1 MAVKG
6 LLHYALEVPDPG
18 KGEAF
23 YRDFGLRSAE
33 GGGRALRLEAGE
45 GCGGPLLYEG
55 PTKRLHHVAFAAP
68 GDHYAAVRAALKT
81 AGIPEID
88 PPKDAPDAGIWLRDP
103 DGNLINIRREA
114 PRSLAAEASLPYNGP
129 GNATRKGAR
138 GMPSFER
145 ATPRRLG
152 HVLFFTPDP
161 AAAERFYTGILGFRV
176 SDRVPGLLSFL
187 RCGTDHHTLAF
198 GKSSHRGFHHASYEV
213 GSFDEVGMGGM
224 WMRERGWQPAWGMG
238 RHAIGSN
245 VFYYIRDPWGS
256 YAEYF
261 HDIDHIPEDMA
272 WEPRDWD
279 PKYALYCW
287 GPDVP
292 ADFIENK
299 EAPPAQR

>member
-6 LLHYALEVPDPG
+6 LIHYALEVPDPA

-33 GGGRALRLEAGE
+33 GGGAAARLEAGR
-45 GCGGPLLYEG
+45 GGGGLLLYEG
-55 PTKRLHHVAFAAP
+55 PRKRLHHVAFAAP
-68 GDHYAAVRAALKT
+68 GQHFASVRAALKQ
-81 AGIPEID
+81 AGIAEIE
-88 PPKDAPDAGIWLRDP
+88 PPKAAPQSGIWLRDP
-103 DGNLINIRREA
+103 DGNLINIREQEPA
-114 PRSLAAEASLPYNGP
+114 AVAAEPARPCNGP
-129 GNATRKGAR
+129 GFAPRRGAR
-138 GMPSFER
+138 GMPEFER
-145 ATPRRLG
+145 AAPRRLG

-161 AAAERFYTGILGFRV
+161 DGAERFYAGVLGFKV
-176 SDRVPGLLSFL
+176 SDRVPGVLSFL
-187 RCGTDHHTLAF
+187 RCATDHHTIAF

-213 GSFDEVGMGGM
+213 GGFDEIGMGAM
-224 WMRERGWQPAWGMG
+224 WMRAKGWEPAWGMG

-261 HDIDHIPEDMA
+261 CDMDYIPEDA
-272 WEPRDWD
+272 PWEAREWEA
-279 PKYALYCW
+279 KYALYCW

-299 EAPPAQR
+299 EAG

>member
-6 LLHYALEVPDPG
+6 LIHYALEVPDPA

-23 YRDFGLRSAE
+23 YRDFGLRSGE
-33 GGGRALRLEAGE
+33 SGGNALRLEAGR
-45 GCGGPLLYEG
+45 GAGGLLLYAG
-55 PTKRLHHVAFAAP
+55 PRKRLHHVAFAAP
-68 GDHYAAVRAALKT
+68 GDHFEAVRAALKQ
-81 AGIPEID
+81 ARIPEID
-88 PPKDAPDAGIWLRDP
+88 PSEEAPQVGIWLRDP
-103 DGNLINIRREA
+103 DGNLINIRQEE
-114 PRSLAAEASLPYNGP
+114 PRPIAAEPALAYNGP
-129 GNATRKGAR
+129 GFAPRQGAR
-138 GMPSFER
+138 GLPTFER
-145 ATPRRLG
+145 AVPRRLG

-161 AAAERFYTGILGFRV
+161 DAAERFYTGVLGFKV

-187 RCGTDHHTLAF
+187 RCATDHHTLAF

-224 WMRERGWQPAWGMG
+224 WMRERGWQPAWGLG

-261 HDIDHIPEDMA
+261 YDIDYIPEDAA
-272 WEPRDWD
+272 WEAREWD

-299 EAPPAQR
+299 EAAG

>member
-6 LLHYALEVPDPG
+6 LIHYALEVPDPA

-23 YRDFGLRSAE
+23 YRDFGLHAAE
-33 GGGRALRLEAGE
+33 GGGGALRLEAGR
-45 GCGGPLLYEG
+45 GAGGLLLFEG
-55 PTKRLHHVAFAAP
+55 PRKRLHHVAFAAP
-68 GDHYAAVRAALKT
+68 GDHFEAVRAALKQARHSRDRS
-81 AGIPEID
+81 AGGS
-88 PPKDAPDAGIWLRDP
+88 AAGGD
-103 DGNLINIRREA
+103 
-114 PRSLAAEASLPYNGP
+114 LAARSRRQPDQHPLAGADGDRGRAAACLQRAGLCS
-129 GNATRKGAR
+129 AQGAR
-138 GMPSFER
+138 GLPTFER
-145 ATPRRLG
+145 AVPRRLG

-161 AAAERFYTGILGFRV
+161 DAAERFYTGVLGFKV
-176 SDRVPGLLSFL
+176 SDRVPGVLSFL
-187 RCGTDHHTLAF
+187 RCATDHHTLAF

-224 WMRERGWQPAWGMG
+224 WMRERGWQPAWGLG

-261 HDIDHIPEDMA
+261 HDIDYIPEDAA
-272 WEPRDWD
+272 WEAREWD

-299 EAPPAQR
+299 EAAG